1 MNKLEKIILVIINAL
16 GTMGQT
22 WAHKAFDAV
31 EAFVTRSTTQVD
43 NAVFYK
49 AVGYLQS
56 WTPKNPPV
64 E

>member
-1 MNKLEKIILVIINAL
+1 MEKIILIVINAL

-22 WAHKAFDAV
+22 WAHKALDMFEAV
-31 EAFVTRSTTQVD
+31 VTKSTTEVD

-49 AVGYLQS
+49 AVGYIQS
-56 WTPKNPPV
+56 WKPKNPPV